1 MDRSADPVRIVVGAA
16 EARATLLRRAP
27 LEETEPPEH
36 VRARDRALFGPG
48 LTAGQVVDRII
59 AAVRADGDAAVMR
72 FNEGLDGSAPRPVRV
87 SREEFAEA
95 YRTVP
100 AELVEAL
107 RLAAERVRAY
117 HRRQREASLRDFEE
131 GGLGQLVRPI
141 ERAGIYVPGTAAP
154 LPSSLLMGAIPARVA
169 GVDEVYV
176 ASPALADGSIA
187 PVKLVAADIAEVTAV
202 FRMGGAQAIAA
213 FAYGTET
220 VPRVDKICGPGG
232 LFVTLAKR
240 RVFGVTGIDAIY
252 GPTETMVIA
261 DDSADPEL
269 AAADLLAQAEHD
281 ELASPILLTDSPD
294 IAERVAAEVQRQ
306 LAELER
312 GSVAA
317 AAFQGQGGIIVTASL
332 DEAVTLANEYAPE
345 HLCLLVRDPWQWLP
359 KVRNAGGVFLGEAS
373 PEALGDY
380 IAGPSHTMPTGGSA
394 RYASPLSVTDFL
406 KTMSL
411 VAVSDEVTR
420 ALGEA
425 AARIARAEG
434 LTAHARALEK
444 RLEGR

>member
-1 MDRSADPVRIVVGAA
+1 MAGTSDPVRIIHGAA
-16 EARATLLRRAP
+16 EARATILRREP
-27 LEETEPPEH
+27 LEEIEPPEH

-59 AAVRADGDAAVMR
+59 AAVRAEGDAAVER

-87 SREEFAEA
+87 GREEFEEA
-95 YRTVP
+95 HRAVP
-100 AELVEAL
+100 AELVDAL

-176 ASPALADGSIA
+176 ASPALPDGTIS

-252 GPTETMVIA
+252 GPTETVVIA
-261 DDSADPEL
+261 DDDADPVL

-281 ELASPILLTDSPD
+281 ELASPIMLTDSLVL
-294 IAERVAAEVQRQ
+294 AEQVAAEVRRQ
-306 LAELER
+306 LDELER
-312 GSVAA
+312 GAIAA
-317 AAFQGQGGIIVTASL
+317 AAFGGRGGIVVAASIE
-332 DEAVTLANEYAPE
+332 EAVTLANEYAPE

-411 VAVSDEVTR
+411 IAVPDEVTR
-420 ALGEA
+420 SLGE

-444 RLEGR
+444 RLGR